1 MMGRQQANVTYP
13 ASQEVDVAT
22 GITTGIDLTPLA
34 KNVEIHIGE
43 YFISL
48 IRRLETDV
56 SELASSMG

>member
-34 KNVEIHIGE
+34 KNVEIHIG
-43 YFISL
+43 
-48 IRRLETDV
+48 
-56 SELASSMG
+56 